1 MKTSKRGAALKK
13 LLDICAD
20 LQRLR
25 GLMADPELRRE
36 TRTSLRRRSRAKAKN
51 LARDL
56 SAYRYRGPLGQVM
69 REFRFSA
76 DHFQVLSTLLD
87 RHLRSEDPALEGRLL
102 LASVY
107 DSPFEVLSGITLLQ
121 ETSPLRQSRMIVLAD
136 DEDRPQDLLEAR
148 FRLSD
153 DALVAFRE
161 EVGGRVPEDLR
172 LRREVEGYVH
182 PRDFLVDLRILHN
195 LYRLRAERVF
205 HQDRWD
211 RVHNIGPVPGRS
223 ITRRIDAMWR
233 VLRRRLDATP
243 QASLFPAARFM
254 QQHSLSD
261 AEMMIVVHLLFR
273 ELYEG
278 NAYADAAELVRL
290 VSADES
296 ELIRN
301 RRLLLSAG
309 RLASAEIIENE
320 PMLEGREL
328 TGEVH
333 LRDWAVNELFGT
345 AAGDEAIGSD
355 ERLDWHLY
363 LKNLGDTRTFF
374 RDLDAN

>member
-25 GLMADPELRRE
+25 SLMADPELRRE
-36 TRTSLRRRSRAKAKN
+36 TRTTLRRRSRAKVQN

-56 SAYRYRGPLGQVM
+56 RSYRYRGPLGQVM
-69 REFRFSA
+69 REFRFAA

-87 RHLRSEDPALEGRLL
+87 RHLRAEDPALEGRLL

-107 DSPFEVLSGITLLQ
+107 DSPFEVLSGIALLQ
-121 ETSPLRQSRMIVLAD
+121 ESSPLRQSRMMVLAD
-136 DEDRPQDLLEAR
+136 DEDRPDDLLEAR

-161 EVGGRVPEDLR
+161 EVGGGVPEDLR
-172 LRREVEGYVH
+172 RRPLEAYAHG
-182 PRDFLVDLRILHN
+182 RDFLVDLRILHN
-195 LYRLRAERVF
+195 LYKLRAERVF
-205 HQDRWD
+205 HQDRWN
-211 RVHNIGPVPGRS
+211 RVHNAGIVPGRGL
-223 ITRRIDAMWR
+223 TRRIETMWR
-233 VLRRRLDATP
+233 AVRRRLDATP
-243 QASLFPAARFM
+243 QANLLPAARFM
-254 QQHSLSD
+254 QQFALSD
-261 AEMMIVVHLLFR
+261 AEMIIVVHLLFK

-290 VSADES
+290 VSGDEL

-301 RRLLLSAG
+301 RRLLLAGG
-309 RLASAEIIENE
+309 RLASAEILENE

-345 AAGDEAIGSD
+345 AAGDETIGSD

-363 LKNLGDTRTFF
+363 LKNLGDTRAFF